1 MKHIKYIMIVFL
13 LLLCTGCV
21 KLDEEMKIN
30 KNKSM
35 IYTIDLASDNKDVI
49 NNYFNK
55 EDLNNLKK
63 FYSIKE
69 YNKDNYKG
77 IKLTW
82 NVKNID
88 DISSTSDVVFSI
100 NTIKDAIPT
109 NVFKVNKGWFH
120 NSYSANFIFNVDDLV
135 DENISDEDNSL
146 TFKVLLDKE
155 ALSNNADKV
164 KNNTLIWN
172 LDTNGT
178 NEINFSFSMYNYSHI
193 IITILFVLFFLLVVI
208 LSFKKLLEKRF

>member
-1 MKHIKYIMIVFL
+1 MKHIKYIMVVFL

-49 NNYFNK
+49 NNYFSN
-55 EDLNNLKK
+55 DNLNNLKK

-100 NTIKDAIPT
+100 NTIKDSIPT
-109 NVFKVNKGWFH
+109 NVFKVSKGWFR
-120 NSYSANFIFNVDDLV
+120 NSYSANFIFNVDDLL
-135 DENISDEDNSL
+135 DDNISDEDNSL
-146 TFKVLLDKE
+146 TYKVILDKKT
-155 ALSNNADKV
+155 LSNNADKV

-208 LSFKKLLEKRF
+208 LSFKKLLEKRV